1 MIIFGKTKSD
11 WKVLELHY
19 RREWIC
25 FVVGFIYRSYNMSL
39 SNKSF
44 QELEIASQ
52 EWSEWHKKVIV
63 LDEGRKATYSKCFLK
78 HKLDSKTVI
87 EAEHKARTDEEYKAI
102 VEQYAIAEEQL
113 IKARYHYNNLDKY
126 ISLLQSELKRDL
138 ALTGKQP
145 V

>member
-1 MIIFGKTKSD
+1 
-11 WKVLELHY
+11 
-19 RREWIC
+19 
-25 FVVGFIYRSYNMSL
+25 MSL

-52 EWSEWHKKVIV
+52 EWSEWHKKVII

-102 VEQYAIAEEQL
+102 VEQYAIAEENL

-126 ISLLQSELKRDL
+126 VSLKQSELKRDL
-138 ALTGKQP
+138 ALNSK

>member
-1 MIIFGKTKSD
+1 
-11 WKVLELHY
+11 
-19 RREWIC
+19 
-25 FVVGFIYRSYNMSL
+25 MSL

-52 EWSEWHKKVIV
+52 EWSEWHQKVII
-63 LDEGRKATYSKCFLK
+63 LDEGRKATFSKLFLK
-78 HKLDSKTVI
+78 YKLETKTVI
-87 EAEHKARTDEEYKAI
+87 EAEHKARTDEEYKKI
-102 VEQYAIAEEQL
+102 IEQYSEAEMNL

-126 ISLLQSELKRDL
+126 VSLKQSELKRDL

>member
-1 MIIFGKTKSD
+1 
-11 WKVLELHY
+11 
-19 RREWIC
+19 
-25 FVVGFIYRSYNMSL
+25 MSL

-52 EWSEWHKKVIV
+52 EWSEWHKKVII

-126 ISLLQSELKRDL
+126 VSLKQSELKRDL
-138 ALTGKQP
+138 ALNSK